1 MGGNPNMKI
10 LRLFLFFLV
19 AALAVPLSG
28 AIASGVDYAA
38 VVNGAGPA
46 GYWRLGEAPGAPTAI
61 DASGHGLLGQYRNVQ
76 TGSPGAVL
84 SESDTA
90 AQFAAFSDTANN
102 DEVYVGPS
110 GDLGA
115 SGTPF
120 TVELWASTSVI
131 SGDRAL
137 IGSSLDGIVPDWWV
151 AVTDDAGFEGR
162 VRTLIVSG
170 GVSKVHYGPDI
181 RIDDGV
187 WHHIVATLDRGGV
200 SEVYVDGV
208 ASGNG
213 DVIQPVPVPSFPSPP
228 DSTGLTIGDIADY
241 PQFVGRIDEVA
252 VYPTP
257 LTSAQVSAHLEAGD
271 FSLPVDYTYAEAV
284 SAGLEVPPTASEAG
298 LPVCPVDNSGFDGY
312 ATPEEAEAAGDEAT
326 LQANDE
332 PECVPDRSE
341 TVVTVGGVPR
351 HYAYPGCVIDD
362 ARCGYHFHGVE
373 TQGNQWQ
380 GMRIHVEVTD
390 PDVDHYGEEFDEEFV
405 VNRALVKHDRVS
417 LRQNK
422 LEIGWEESQ
431 SQPDPNRR
439 YVYTEWETKDDPRPR
454 HSRHSQYPLGTG
466 RFISVR
472 LRKCHAGTRMCADIL
487 WRRCI
492 PQCRNRW
499 EFLDRNTE
507 MECSFSCFFEQYTE
521 VFSMQANSPHPA
533 LNASDG
539 KLDWRNTKLRVAPN
553 DWRRWTDDLGWGLR
567 LETPPN
573 LSPYNSC
580 WLPTPPY
587 DTFHSFYTRKGVC
600 L

>member
-1 MGGNPNMKI
+1 MKI
-10 LRLFLFFLV
+10 SRVFLV
-19 AALAVPLSG
+19 LSVLALAAPSSG
-28 AIASGVDYAA
+28 AVASGVDYAA
-38 VVNGAGPA
+38 VVNSAGPA
-46 GYWRLGEAPGAPTAI
+46 GYWRLGEAPAAPTAT
-61 DASGHGLLGQYRNVQ
+61 DASGHGLAGQYRNVQ
-76 TGSPGAVL
+76 PGSGGAVL

-90 AQFAAFSDTANN
+90 AQFAAFADTANN

-120 TVELWASTSVI
+120 TVELWVSTSTI

-151 AVTDDAGFEGR
+151 AVTDDVGFEGR

-170 GVSKVHYGPDI
+170 GVAKVHYGPDT

-187 WHHIVATLDRGGV
+187 WHHVVAILDRAGV
-200 SEVYVDGV
+200 SEIYVDGMP
-208 ASGNG
+208 SGSG
-213 DVIQPVPVPSFPSPP
+213 DIIQSVPVPSFPSPP

-252 VYPTP
+252 IYATP
-257 LTSAQVSAHLEAGD
+257 LTSDQVSAHLLAGD
-271 FSLPVDYTYAEAV
+271 FSLPVDYTYDAAV

-312 ATPEEAEAAGDEAT
+312 ATPEEAEAAGVEAT

-341 TVVTVGGVPR
+341 TLVTIGGVPR
-351 HYAYPGCVIDD
+351 HRWSGSCVGEDP
-362 ARCGYHFHGVE
+362 RCGYHHHGVE
-373 TQGNQWQ
+373 TQGDQWQ
-380 GMRIHVEVTD
+380 GMQIHVEVTD
-390 PDVDHYGEEFDEEFV
+390 PAVDHYGEELDQEFV
-405 VNRALVKHDRVS
+405 VNRTLVKHDRRT
-417 LRQNK
+417 LRQDE

-431 SQPDPNRR
+431 QQPNPNRR
-439 YVYTEWETKDDPRPR
+439 YIYTEVHQKDERKPDHTR
-454 HSRHSQYPLGTG
+454 HPQYPLGTG

-472 LRKCHAGTRMCADIL
+472 LRKCHEGTRMCADIL
-487 WRRCI
+487 WRRCS

-499 EFLDRNTE
+499 EFLDRNTDL
-507 MECSFSCFFEQYTE
+507 ECNFDCFFEQYTE
-521 VFSMQANSPHPA
+521 VFSMQAGDPHPA
-533 LNASDG
+533 LNAPDG

-553 DWRRWTDDLGWGLR
+553 DWRRWTDELGWGLLR
-567 LETPPN
+567 DTPPN

-587 DTFHSFYTRKGVC
+587 DYFHAFYTRKGAC